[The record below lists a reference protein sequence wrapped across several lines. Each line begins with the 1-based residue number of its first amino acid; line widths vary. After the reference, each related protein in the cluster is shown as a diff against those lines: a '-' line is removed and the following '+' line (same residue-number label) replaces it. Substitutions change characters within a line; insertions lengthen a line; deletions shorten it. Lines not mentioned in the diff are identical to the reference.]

1 MLAQWTGEVVGQMHQ
16 RQISMKDLAAA
27 IGWNPKYLSQV
38 LNGRVNPRGAEEKV
52 RRALASLVPQEPK
65 KTNPAIAL
73 VAERKEL
80 LVGCAG
86 DLEKVAGELNSGEWI
101 GLGCEQVGGGR
112 YLFTL
117 GRVC

>member
-16 RQISMKDLAAA
+16 CQISTKDLAAA
-27 IGWNPKYLSQV
+27 IGWHPKYLSQV
-38 LNGRVNPRGAEEKV
+38 LNGRVNPRGAEDKV

-65 KTNPAIAL
+65 KTNPAAAL
-73 VAERKEL
+73 VVEKSEL
-80 LVGCAG
+80 LVGCLD
-86 DLEKVAGELNSGEWI
+86 DLKTVTGKMNSGEWI
-101 GLGCEQVGGGR
+101 GLGCEQVGSGR